1 MWLRI
6 KPDFRGEGKA
16 LRNGVKLTIPIGSFI
31 SEPFLKVLFS
41 ISLSLG
47 GLGVMALGQAVS
59 SNTPEEIYGGIEIS
73 PEGVKAIALR
83 VSQNE
88 EEGGLKLA
96 YSENIRLTLWRTSG
110 GAFAPQTSADAAQA
124 VLTLL
129 TRLRQQ
135 YGVPTERIYFIGT
148 SRLGAD
154 HPADLISAIR
164 KTAGLSLTFLEPAAE
179 VQLSVAGTIPRI
191 VKVGATMIDN
201 RNTSVL
207 IDIGSVGAQGGYE
220 MLKYSQSVFDYVA
233 MSIPQGTVSYANE
246 ISRVVGENSD
256 LPTFTRQV
264 RASGATSFRQALRR
278 ETESKPGMVHRKRV
292 FLTGGIVWAMAT
304 LLYPEDR
311 QAFTPLTYENIVQ
324 FADKITR
331 SPRELFN
338 PNLSSIR
345 DRKTRQEVE
354 QEIEA
359 IRNTFTTRQLI
370 AGADLLKATA
380 EELKWQEKKLWFAR
394 LGHLGCILSYIR
406 LQTGK

>member
-1 MWLRI
+1 
-6 KPDFRGEGKA
+6 
-16 LRNGVKLTIPIGSFI
+16 
-31 SEPFLKVLFS
+31 
-41 ISLSLG
+41 
-47 GLGVMALGQAVS
+47 MALGQAVS
-59 SNTPEEIYGGIEIS
+59 SNAPEEIYGGIEIS

-83 VSQNE
+83 VQNE
-88 EEGGLKLA
+88 KDGGLKLA
-96 YSENIRLTLWRTSG
+96 YSENIRLTVWRTSG
-110 GAFAPQTSADAAQA
+110 GALAPQTSADAAQA

-246 ISRVVGENSD
+246 VSRVVGENSD
-256 LPTFTRQV
+256 LSSFTRQV
-264 RASGATSFRQALRR
+264 RASSAISFRQALRR

-311 QAFTPLTYENIVQ
+311 QAFIPLTYENIVQ

-331 SPRELFN
+331 SPRELTN
-338 PNLSSIR
+338 PNLSFIR

-354 QEIEA
+354 QEIEE

-370 AGADLLKATA
+370 AGADLLKAAA